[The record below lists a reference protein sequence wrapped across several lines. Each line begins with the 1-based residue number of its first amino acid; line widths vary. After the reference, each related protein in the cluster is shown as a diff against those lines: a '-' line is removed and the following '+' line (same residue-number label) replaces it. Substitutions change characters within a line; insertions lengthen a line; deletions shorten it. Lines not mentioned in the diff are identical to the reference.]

1 MDRKLV
7 VLQIHR
13 RREVLNM
20 GGGGKVQNIEGGGGA
35 RGPNFSLAVS

>member
-20 GGGGKVQNIEGGGGA
+20 GGGGKVQNIEGGGGQEGQTF
-35 RGPNFSLAVS
+35 RWL